1 MIKLWKWWWWYRMI
15 KDDDDCNDAGQKRI
29 LEPTEAR
36 LQVKP
41 ENLAT
46 VFQKKEIQYIITP
59 PTPLSNTLHNALDIW
74 AHVYRNYFHMMQLLT
89 SLNVLDRYTPYIWK
103 FTVRKP
109 LFVMLEYV
117 SLPIKRFGGK
127 SKEHLFCIWQYSVE
141 VNGADYRAKHWK
153 RAK

>member
-1 MIKLWKWWWWYRMI
+1 MI

-59 PTPLSNTLHNALDIW
+59 PTPLSNTLHNALDI
-74 AHVYRNYFHMMQLLT
+74 
-89 SLNVLDRYTPYIWK
+89 
-103 FTVRKP
+103 
-109 LFVMLEYV
+109 
-117 SLPIKRFGGK
+117 
-127 SKEHLFCIWQYSVE
+127 
-141 VNGADYRAKHWK
+141 
-153 RAK
+153 